1 MDPMDY
7 IKMEQPSYLSDEFE
21 LAVEYQ
27 GMLEHSPITIT
38 APWVAPDGSA
48 GFARRKVTTGGTY
61 VQKFN
66 SDGSPATKVQAYRRK
81 ETECYQF
88 WHNASAKWRRASRRE
103 PPGGFSPDTARVDR
117 AAAARGRSQS
127 SVAGFLAP
135 ASRVSHRWLPG
146 T

>member
-81 ETECYQF
+81 ETECYQCGGSLGDATREAKHF
-88 WHNASAKWRRASRRE
+88 HGQSHFGSACLGHKVCSENCEASFVEDEQAKFEDER
-103 PPGGFSPDTARVDR
+103 
-117 AAAARGRSQS
+117 
-127 SVAGFLAP
+127 P
-135 ASRVSHRWLPG
+135 AEEEVIL
-146 T
+146 